1 MSFYPEKGGRGVNPS
16 RPKAARARQ
25 LKDGVKARTPQSWN
39 SANSGP
45 PAGCPRFRAGLS
57 ALTWVVANPSFV
69 CLGGAVQVLESAIHF
84 AYLGASSTI
93 SRHYVPWGLKR
104 FHAGLCAHPGGLG
117 VEQFSPLR
125 NRQRGARGDRIRM
138 DCETTRATEGTALPQ
153 LLLLRD

>member
-104 FHAGLCAHPGGLG
+104 FHAGLCAHPEDWEWSSFRHYATGSEEP
-117 VEQFSPLR
+117 VEIESEWTARRRERLR
-125 NRQRGARGDRIRM
+125 G
-138 DCETTRATEGTALPQ
+138 Q
-153 LLLLRD
+153 LCRNCCC